1 MPTPI
6 NNLLYD
12 AGGNL
17 SRPANFR
24 IEFFMPAKL
33 GAQRSGNQYDI
44 LCKNVSI
51 PETETKKND
60 ITIKGS
66 AIPIKSRV
74 DYMRS
79 LSMTMLVDE
88 KHKVIRD
95 LMTWQRGLDINTLKP
110 DSDIQALQYASKIDL
125 LGSLNLMIQ
134 DWNGNPTAKY
144 TFEGIFPIKVGN
156 IDFDSS
162 STSSFLEV
170 QVEFAFLTMV
180 KDAAIG
186 SDIRG
191 IAQRLIDNTIG
202 TIQEE
207 ITGGVSSTL
216 DELNKKITNIGGKA
230 KEAEVSKKFAPFI
243 KDNGE

>member
-1 MPTPI
+1 MATPI

-24 IEFFMPAKL
+24 IEFSMPPKL
-33 GAQRSGNQYDI
+33 GAQRNGNQYDI

-66 AIPIKSRV
+66 TIPIKSRV

-79 LSMTMLVDE
+79 LSMTLLLDE
-88 KHKVIRD
+88 KHKVMRD
-95 LMTWQRGLDINTLKP
+95 LMTWQRGLDINTLDP
-110 DSDIQALQYASKIDL
+110 DSDIMSLQYASHSDL

-144 TFEGIFPIKVGN
+144 TFGGVFPIKVGN
-156 IDFDSS
+156 VDFDGS
-162 STSSFLEV
+162 STSSFLEI
-170 QVEFAFLTMV
+170 QVEFAFLTMY
-180 KDAAIG
+180 KEISFD
-186 SDIRG
+186 SDTRG
-191 IAQRLIDNTIG
+191 IAQRLVDNTASA
-202 TIQEE
+202 IQEAASD
-207 ITGGVSSTL
+207 IASSAL
-216 DELNKKITNIGGKA
+216 NSLNKEISELGGKA
-230 KEAEVSKKFAPFI
+230 KASEVVKKFTPFI
-243 KDNGE
+243 NDTGE